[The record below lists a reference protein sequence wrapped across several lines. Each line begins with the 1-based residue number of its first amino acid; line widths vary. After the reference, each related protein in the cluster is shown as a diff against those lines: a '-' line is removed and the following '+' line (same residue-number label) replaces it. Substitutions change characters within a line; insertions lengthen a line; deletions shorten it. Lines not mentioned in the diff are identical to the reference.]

1 MTFEAILQIITSPK
15 LRKILD
21 DESRTTYQR
30 AADLHAALS
39 EVEVL
44 DAPRKPRTIKP
55 RPDADTGN
63 GDGEIGQS

>member
-30 AADLHAALS
+30 AADLHAALA

-44 DAPRKPRTIKP
+44 DAPRKPKAIKP
-55 RPDADTGN
+55 RPDPETGN
-63 GDGEIGQS
+63 GDGEIG